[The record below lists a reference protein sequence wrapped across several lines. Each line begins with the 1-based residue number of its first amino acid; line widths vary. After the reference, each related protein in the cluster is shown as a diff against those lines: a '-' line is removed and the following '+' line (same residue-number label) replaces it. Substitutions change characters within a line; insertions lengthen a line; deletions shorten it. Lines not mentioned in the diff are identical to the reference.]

1 MRKYIDLSTAIENDI
16 PSDPPQMIPKIDHR
30 DHETSIEEMLG
41 MFPGATVE
49 DLPAGLAW
57 ANDYVYLSTHSGTHL
72 DAPWHYHPTMSKGE
86 RALTIDEIPLEW
98 CVGHGVV
105 VDMTDKPDGYSVTID
120 DFKEK
125 LEEMNYSLKEGD
137 ILLVNTGASKHWGSP
152 QYLKAGCGMG
162 KETTLWILSHGI
174 RVVGTDAWSW
184 DRPLGYIAEEFAAT
198 GNKELIWE
206 GHFAGIEQ
214 GYCHIEKLS
223 NLDQLPPFGFE
234 FYCFPIKIKGASAG
248 WIRAVAAVDE
258 KE

>member
-1 MRKYIDLSTAIENDI
+1 
-16 PSDPPQMIPKIDHR
+16 
-30 DHETSIEEMLG
+30 
-41 MFPGATVE
+41 
-49 DLPAGLAW
+49 
-57 ANDYVYLSTHSGTHL
+57 
-72 DAPWHYHPTMSKGE
+72 
-86 RALTIDEIPLEW
+86 
-98 CVGHGVV
+98 
-105 VDMTDKPDGYSVTID
+105 MTDKPDGYSVTID